1 MPPLRGL
8 VVCASQALV
17 VGLAGGFFYKFA
29 IGDPGIQKVED
40 YYKENPPR

>member
-8 VVCASQALV
+8 VVCASQGLA
-17 VGLAGGFFYKFA
+17 VGLAGGFIYKFA